1 MDAYLTIRTMLRTV
15 TNAPP
20 NQVDLSFIF
29 RDMRKHRW
37 KRVVKQLK
45 SSRGASL
52 CALKDPSGLS
62 ILSVAVMSDP
72 PLEILQFIIKLNPAA
87 SMEQDDYGSI
97 PLHLACLNGASSEV
111 IRILLEHDNGISAAV
126 PDDMDRRVPLHH
138 AVEFA
143 ARLDKKQLTNE
154 GTDTFGFSD
163 DDQPRAVLDADAGSG
178 SSPPKRQNNDHATG
192 SRKSYPYM
200 SSSAVSSSSSVGED
214 ALIIS
219 LLCEAVPDMV
229 HYRSRSGE
237 TPMDIAHVVK
247 ELAETPKELERI
259 EKCYSILQNTA
270 IMLYKK
276 NKKRWEDEGFI
287 KVLNPDG
294 MKMESF
300 SIDTSTAESTNSS
313 SLTVSNLSALPSL
326 DPSMTASIQNT
337 AHRSTATSMC
347 TSRLNSVPLPI
358 TMQMQQQQQQSH
370 PLTTAEM
377 ITNMLHSQ
385 NDVPHEL
392 KMHMM
397 GFNIQHLTL
406 HNESSYDH
414 HVYHA
419 DSFQFSKEPNEY
431 MFPCEVQSRIPHSP
445 PGAYHYHHHHH
456 HHHYHHYNTPPHAY
470 HPNTFHV
477 HPTHLYS
484 NHQKEQQQQHQA
496 LETERIS
503 EPPTPEQLQ
512 NDNDMEECSDPSLL
526 EDTYSIDDV

>member
-1 MDAYLTIRTMLRTV
+1 MDAYLTVRTMLRTA
-15 TNAPP
+15 THAPP
-20 NQVDLSFIF
+20 NQADLSFIF

-45 SSRGASL
+45 SSRGESL

-72 PLEILQFIIKLNPAA
+72 PLEILHLIIKLNPGA
-87 SMEQDDYGSI
+87 SLEQDDYGST
-97 PLHLACLNGASSEV
+97 PLHLACLNGASSDV

-163 DDQPRAVLDADAGSG
+163 DEPRAVRDANAGSD
-178 SSPPKRQNNDHATG
+178 SSLPKRQYNDHGAG

-200 SSSAVSSSSSVGED
+200 SSSAFSSSSSVGED
-214 ALIIS
+214 AQIVA
-219 LLCEAVPDMV
+219 LLCDAVPDMV

-237 TPMDIAHVVK
+237 TPIDIAHVVK
-247 ELAETPKELERI
+247 ELAETSKELERI

-276 NKKRWEDEGFI
+276 KKKQWEDEGFI

-294 MKMESF
+294 MKGESF
-300 SIDTSTAESTNSS
+300 SLDTSTAESTNSCS
-313 SLTVSNLSALPSL
+313 MTVSNLSALPSL
-326 DPSMTASIQNT
+326 DPSMTTSIQNA
-337 AHRSTATSMC
+337 AHLSTATNMC
-347 TSRLNSVPLPI
+347 TSRLSSVPLPI
-358 TMQMQQQQQQSH
+358 TMPMQQQQSY
-370 PLTTAEM
+370 PLTTGEM

-385 NDVPHEL
+385 NDLPHEL

-414 HVYHA
+414 HGYHA
-419 DSFQFSKEPNEY
+419 DSFQFARESNEY
-431 MFPCEVQSRIPHSP
+431 MFPSEGQLRIPHSP
-445 PGAYHYHHHHH
+445 PGVYHYHHH
-456 HHHYHHYNTPPHAY
+456 HHHYHHYNIPPHAY

-484 NHQKEQQQQHQA
+484 NHQEEHQA
-496 LETERIS
+496 QHRPLETERIS

-512 NDNDMEECSDPSLL
+512 NENVMEECSDPSLL
-526 EDTYSIDDV
+526 EDTYSIDDL